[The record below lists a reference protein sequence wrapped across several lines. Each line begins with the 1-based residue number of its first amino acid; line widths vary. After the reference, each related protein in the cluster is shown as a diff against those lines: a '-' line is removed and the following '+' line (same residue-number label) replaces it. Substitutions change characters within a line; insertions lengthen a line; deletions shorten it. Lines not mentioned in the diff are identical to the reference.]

1 MRLRKETAGFGH
13 SRLTVIFRSSVTVP
27 LPCAVVFHREH
38 ARKCPT
44 KRIAKYQKALLEM
57 TSLSSPWAPFITP
70 AVPEIPSK
78 PFGRVSSLL
87 SLGLVL
93 PAQPPQLSLTTT
105 SKQPKIPK
113 WLHEQPATLPQYS
126 APVLGL
132 RELGS
137 EPAEGAEWPPTR
149 RIRHSPVICHGLC
162 VPSFTVPLSPRL
174 GLNHTPVIF
183 RFTPV
188 ARSVP
193 GQF

>member
-1 MRLRKETAGFGH
+1 M
-13 SRLTVIFRSSVTVP
+13 P
-27 LPCAVVFHREH
+27 N
-38 ARKCPT
+38 
-44 KRIAKYQKALLEM
+44 KAHC
-57 TSLSSPWAPFITP
+57 
-70 AVPEIPSK
+70 EIPEGIVGNDVTFVALGAFHHSGCSRNTQQAVRK
-78 PFGRVSSLL
+78 SEKSSSLL

-162 VPSFTVPLSPRL
+162 VPSFTIPLSPRL